1 MAAEALSSDMEKM
14 DIQGKLYV
22 RSTCEDPQ
30 GINIGSHTLF
40 SSSVSLILSSSYTK
54 VFRTSTRLK
63 YLEWTERCTNTT
75 RYLTSFA
82 NAGLVSFLSRS

>member
-14 DIQGKLYV
+14 DVQGKL
-22 RSTCEDPQ
+22 RSTCEDPE
-30 GINIGSHTLF
+30 GTNIGSHTVF

-54 VFRTSTRLK
+54 VFRTATRFY

-75 RYLTSFA
+75 RYLTSFP